1 MSTFIEE
8 ENNKEKNKEITKF
21 HSNIRRLYKLIDK
34 SSCLLWNHNNHITI
48 GKKKQFDA
56 EENFFNIETTQ
67 LGYGEISITSMTQL
81 FNFLMNIDTFL
92 SQEDESLVE
101 SYNLAKDSYFLD
113 IGSGFGKPVFHC
125 AYQVGCI
132 CQGIEVVPARVEFCV
147 DFYFGFSDGRNDL
160 PEEIIN
166 KENKTA
172 QNKNVYKK
180 KKKGKKKSRSIANV
194 NITDN
199 IYKNFENLKLKKY
212 IDFNQLFNNNLCF
225 KYDWFNLYNYGF
237 NFCMNPDYEDL
248 IWSLRLPLIKYE
260 NYKNIDEIKKEI
272 YFFLKNYYDNE
283 EYIISY
289 LTNIFYEI
297 NNRSILQLTNN
308 EIEYNFEEPFPNV
321 KTKIIENEKNININ
335 TKLSENIINNLY
347 KSSTNNYI
355 PLIDSNE
362 SCYDS
367 IYENIHLLDF
377 LNFIN
382 DNTSIEYHEYIPD
395 NNINMNNI
403 NINNINNSLNCTSYN
418 NSSQNLLST
427 TNNEM
432 IIEEELIKRDDEN
445 ITITNTNNDNSN
457 NYLIDMHQ
465 EIPKNTNILKYL
477 QNKLTFNPHDSQF
490 YKKCSFLC
498 NDATKYD
505 DYHYNPPFDTKKE
518 IKHPFTHIYS
528 YNKLMGDT
536 CKEKVCEILNNS
548 DWKVL
553 AWYTNERQTRESGLE
568 NFKFVAS
575 FPMTSTGNQKF
586 SCYVYIKKY
595 D

>member
-1 MSTFIEE
+1 MSSFIEE
-8 ENNKEKNKEITKF
+8 ENNKEKSKEITKF

-92 SQEDESLVE
+92 SQEDESLIE
-101 SYNLAKDSYFLD
+101 SYNLTKDSYFLD

-180 KKKGKKKSRSIANV
+180 KKKGKRKSKSIANV
-194 NITDN
+194 RDN
-199 IYKNFENLKLKKY
+199 IYKNLENLKLKKY
-212 IDFNQLFNNNLCF
+212 IDFNQLFNNNLSF
-225 KYDWFNLYNYGF
+225 KYDWFNLYNFGY
-237 NFCMNPDYEDL
+237 NFCINPDYEDL
-248 IWSLRLPLIKYE
+248 IWSLHLPLIKYE
-260 NYKNIDEIKKEI
+260 NYKNIDEIKKDI
-272 YFFLKNYYDNE
+272 YFFIKNYFDNE

-297 NNRSILQLTNN
+297 NNRSILLLTNN
-308 EIEYNFEEPFPNV
+308 EIEYNFEE
-321 KTKIIENEKNININ
+321 EKNININ

-355 PLIDSNE
+355 PLIDSNDSSYE
-362 SCYDS
+362 S

-382 DNTSIEYHEYIPD
+382 DNTSIEYHDYIPE
-395 NNINMNNI
+395 NNNN
-403 NINNINNSLNCTSYN
+403 NINNILNCKSYN

-432 IIEEELIKRDDEN
+432 IIEEELIKREEEN
-445 ITITNTNNDNSN
+445 NTITNTNNDINISN
-457 NYLIDMHQ
+457 NYLIDMNQ

-518 IKHPFTHIYS
+518 VKHPFTHIYS

>member
-1 MSTFIEE
+1 MDIIYPED
-8 ENNKEKNKEITKF
+8 NKSEKSKETTLF

-81 FNFLMNIDTFL
+81 FNFMMNIDTFL
-92 SQEDESLVE
+92 SQEDDTLVE
-101 SYNLAKDSYFLD
+101 TYNLTKDSYFLD

-160 PEEIIN
+160 SEEIACR
-166 KENKTA
+166 ENK
-172 QNKNVYKK
+172 NKKVYKK
-180 KKKGKKKSRSIANV
+180 KKKGKKKGE
-194 NITDN
+194 NIINNINKEN
-199 IYKNFENLKLKKY
+199 IYKKYENIKLKKY
-212 IDFNQLFNNNLCF
+212 IDFNQLFKNSLCF
-225 KYDWFNLYNYGF
+225 RYDWFNLYHYGY
-237 NFCMNPDYEDL
+237 NFCMNPDFEEL
-248 IWSLRLPLIKYE
+248 VWSLNSPLMKYE
-260 NYKNIDEIKKEI
+260 NYKNIDKIKKDI
-272 YFFLKNYYDNE
+272 YFYLKNHYDNE
-283 EYIISY
+283 EYVVSF
-289 LTNIFYEI
+289 LTNIFYNI

-308 EIEYNFEEPFPNV
+308 EIEYYFSEPFPDI
-321 KTKIIENEKNININ
+321 KIKILENEKNSNIN
-335 TKLSENIINNLY
+335 SKIADNIINNLY

-355 PLIDSNE
+355 PLIDTNDIINQDT
-362 SCYDS
+362 C
-367 IYENIHLLDF
+367 ENTHLLDF

-382 DNTSIEYHEYIPD
+382 DNTSIEYHDYIPENE
-395 NNINMNNI
+395 NNNNA
-403 NINNINNSLNCTSYN
+403 LNYNSYN
-418 NSSQNLLST
+418 NSSQNLNSLMKEST
-427 TNNEM
+427 TDM
-432 IIEEELIKRDDEN
+432 IIEEEILKRNDEK
-445 ITITNTNNDNSN
+445 ITDTNPEISD
-457 NYLIDMHQ
+457 IQ
-465 EIPKNTNILKYL
+465 EPQNNTNILKYL
-477 QNKLTFNPHDSQF
+477 QNKLTFTPHDSQF

-536 CKEKVCEILNNS
+536 CKEKICEILNNS

-586 SCYVYIKKY
+586 CCYVYIKKY

>member
-1 MSTFIEE
+1 MDIIFPE
-8 ENNKEKNKEITKF
+8 ENNNEKNKEIKTF
-21 HSNIRRLYKLIDK
+21 QSNIRRLYKLIDK

-81 FNFLMNIDTFL
+81 FNFMMNIDTFL
-92 SQEDESLVE
+92 SQEDDTLVE
-101 SYNLAKDSYFLD
+101 TYNLTKDSYFLD

-160 PEEIIN
+160 PEEIACR
-166 KENKTA
+166 ENK
-172 QNKNVYKK
+172 NKKVYKK
-180 KKKGKKKSRSIANV
+180 KKKGKKKGE
-194 NITDN
+194 NIINNINKEN
-199 IYKNFENLKLKKY
+199 IYKKYENIKLKKY
-212 IDFNQLFNNNLCF
+212 IDFNQLFKNSLCF
-225 KYDWFNLYNYGF
+225 RYDWFNLYNYGY
-237 NFCMNPDYEDL
+237 NFCMNPDFEEL
-248 IWSLRLPLIKYE
+248 VWSLNSPLMKYE
-260 NYKNIDEIKKEI
+260 NYKNIDKIKKDI
-272 YFFLKNYYDNE
+272 YFYLKNHYNKE
-283 EYIISY
+283 EYVVSF
-289 LTNIFYEI
+289 LTNIFYNI

-308 EIEYNFEEPFPNV
+308 EIEYYFSEPFPDI
-321 KTKIIENEKNININ
+321 KIKILENEKNSNIN
-335 TKLSENIINNLY
+335 SKIADNIINNLY

-355 PLIDSNE
+355 PLIDTNDIINQDT
-362 SCYDS
+362 C
-367 IYENIHLLDF
+367 ENTHLLDF

-382 DNTSIEYHEYIPD
+382 DNTSIEYHDYIPENE
-395 NNINMNNI
+395 NNNNA
-403 NINNINNSLNCTSYN
+403 LNYNSYN
-418 NSSQNLLST
+418 NSSQNLNSLMKEST
-427 TNNEM
+427 TDM
-432 IIEEELIKRDDEN
+432 IIEEEILKRNDDK
-445 ITITNTNNDNSN
+445 ITDTNPEISD
-457 NYLIDMHQ
+457 IQ
-465 EIPKNTNILKYL
+465 ELQNNTNILKYL
-477 QNKLTFNPHDSQF
+477 QNKLTFTPHDSHF

-536 CKEKVCEILNNS
+536 CKEKICEILNNS

-586 SCYVYIKKY
+586 CCYVYIKKY

>member
-1 MSTFIEE
+1 MDIIFPE
-8 ENNKEKNKEITKF
+8 ENNNEKNKEIKTF
-21 HSNIRRLYKLIDK
+21 QSNIRRLYKLIDK

-48 GKKKQFDA
+48 GRKKQFDE

-67 LGYGEISITSMTQL
+67 LGYGEISISSMTQL
-81 FNFLMNIDTFL
+81 FNFLMNIDTYL
-92 SQEDESLVE
+92 SQEDETLIE
-101 SYNLAKDSYFLD
+101 NYNLSKDSYFLD

-132 CQGIEVVPARVEFCV
+132 CQGIEVVPARVEFCI

-160 PEEIIN
+160 PEQI
-166 KENKTA
+166 KENN
-172 QNKNVYKK
+172 NKKIYKK
-180 KKKGKKKSRSIANV
+180 KKKGREKSESVCIIRENSNKIIESI
-194 NITDN
+194 
-199 IYKNFENLKLKKY
+199 KLKKY
-212 IDFNQLFNNNLCF
+212 IDFNQLFKNNIIF
-225 KYDWFNLYNYGF
+225 RYDWFNLYHYGF
-237 NFCMNPDYEDL
+237 NFSMNPNFEEL
-248 IWSLRLPLIKYE
+248 IWCLKTPIIQ
-260 NYKNIDEIKKEI
+260 YKNYQNIDKFKKEI
-272 YFFLKNYYDNE
+272 YFYLKDFYGND
-283 EYIISY
+283 EYIVSY
-289 LTNIFYEI
+289 LTNIFYSI
-297 NNRSILQLTNN
+297 NNRSVLQLTNN
-308 EIEYNFEEPFPNV
+308 EIEYLFEEPLPNI
-321 KTKIIENEKNININ
+321 KIKILENEKNANIN
-335 TKLSENIINNLY
+335 SKISDNIINNLY

-355 PLIDSNE
+355 PLIDMKDNFYQEALENE
-362 SCYDS
+362 Y
-367 IYENIHLLDF
+367 LLNF

-382 DNTSIEYHEYIPD
+382 DNTSIEYHDYISE
-395 NNINMNNI
+395 NNNKNNFL
-403 NINNINNSLNCTSYN
+403 NSNSIN
-418 NSSQNLLST
+418 NSSQNLNNIMKEST
-427 TNNEM
+427 TDM
-432 IIEEELIKRDDEN
+432 IIEEELIKRNDEKIN
-445 ITITNTNNDNSN
+445 DIDEKFLNNDN
-457 NYLIDMHQ
+457 Q
-465 EIPKNTNILKYL
+465 EPPKNSDILKYL

-505 DYHYNPPFDTKKE
+505 DYHYNPPFDSKKE

-586 SCYVYIKKY
+586 SCYIYIKKY

>member
-1 MSTFIEE
+1 MDIIFPE
-8 ENNKEKNKEITKF
+8 ENNNEKNKEIKTF
-21 HSNIRRLYKLIDK
+21 QSNIRRLYKLIDK

-48 GKKKQFDA
+48 GRKKQFDE

-67 LGYGEISITSMTQL
+67 LGYGEISISSMTQL
-81 FNFLMNIDTFL
+81 FNFLMNIDTYL
-92 SQEDESLVE
+92 SQEDETLIE
-101 SYNLAKDSYFLD
+101 NYNLSKDSYFLD

-132 CQGIEVVPARVEFCV
+132 CQGIEVVPARVEFCI

-160 PEEIIN
+160 PEQI
-166 KENKTA
+166 KENNNIKI
-172 QNKNVYKK
+172 YKK
-180 KKKGKKKSRSIANV
+180 KKKGKKKSESVCIIRENSNKIIESI
-194 NITDN
+194 
-199 IYKNFENLKLKKY
+199 KLKKY
-212 IDFNQLFNNNLCF
+212 IDFNQLFKNNIIF
-225 KYDWFNLYNYGF
+225 RYDWFNLYHYGF
-237 NFCMNPDYEDL
+237 NFSMNPNFEEL
-248 IWSLRLPLIKYE
+248 IWCLKTPIIQ
-260 NYKNIDEIKKEI
+260 YKNYQNIDKFKKEI
-272 YFFLKNYYDNE
+272 YFYVKDFYGND
-283 EYIISY
+283 EYIVSY
-289 LTNIFYEI
+289 LTNIFYSI
-297 NNRSILQLTNN
+297 NNRSVLQLTNN
-308 EIEYNFEEPFPNV
+308 EIEYLFEEPLPNI
-321 KTKIIENEKNININ
+321 KIKILENEKNANIN
-335 TKLSENIINNLY
+335 SKISDNIINNLY

-355 PLIDSNE
+355 PLIDMKDNFYQEALENE
-362 SCYDS
+362 
-367 IYENIHLLDF
+367 HLLNF

-382 DNTSIEYHEYIPD
+382 DNTSIEYHDYIPE
-395 NNINMNNI
+395 NNNKNNFL
-403 NINNINNSLNCTSYN
+403 NSNSIN
-418 NSSQNLLST
+418 NSSQNL
-427 TNNEM
+427 NNIMKESATDM
-432 IIEEELIKRDDEN
+432 IIEEELIKRNDEKKN
-445 ITITNTNNDNSN
+445 DIDEKFLNNDN
-457 NYLIDMHQ
+457 Q
-465 EIPKNTNILKYL
+465 EPPKNSDILKYL

-505 DYHYNPPFDTKKE
+505 DYHYNPPFDSKKE

-586 SCYVYIKKY
+586 SCYIYIKKY

>member
-1 MSTFIEE
+1 MEQIFPEE
-8 ENNKEKNKEITKF
+8 KSQEKSKEVTKF

-81 FNFLMNIDTFL
+81 FNFLMNIDTYL
-92 SQEDESLVE
+92 SQEDETLVD
-101 SYNLAKDSYFLD
+101 SYNLTKDSYFLD

-160 PEEIIN
+160 PEEIVVN
-166 KENKTA
+166 KENK
-172 QNKNVYKK
+172 NKPVYKK
-180 KKKGKKKSRSIANV
+180 KKKGKKKRENNFGNAKDKENV
-194 NITDN
+194 
-199 IYKNFENLKLKKY
+199 YKKLENLLLKKY
-212 IDFNQLFNNNLCF
+212 IDFNQLFKNNNMSF
-225 KYDWFNLYNYGF
+225 RYDWFNLYNYGY
-237 NFCMNPDYEDL
+237 NFSINPDYEDL
-248 IWSLRLPLIKYE
+248 LWSLYPPLIIYKD
-260 NYKNIDEIKKEI
+260 YKNIDKIKKDI
-272 YFFLKNYYDNE
+272 YFFFENYYDNE
-283 EYIISY
+283 EYIINY
-289 LTNIFYEI
+289 LTNIFYSI

-308 EIEYNFEEPFPNV
+308 EIEYNFEEPFPNI
-321 KTKIIENEKNININ
+321 KTKILENEKNISTN
-335 TKLSENIINNLY
+335 TKISENIINNLY

-355 PLIDSNE
+355 PLIDTRDST
-362 SCYDS
+362 YD
-367 IYENIHLLDF
+367 NIHLLDF

-382 DNTSIEYHEYIPD
+382 DNTSIEYHDYIPEN
-395 NNINMNNI
+395 NNII
-403 NINNINNSLNCTSYN
+403 NCTSYN
-418 NSSQNLLST
+418 NSSQNLISINKEST
-427 TNNEM
+427 NDM

-445 ITITNTNNDNSN
+445 NTNTNTNTNSNINSN
-457 NYLIDMHQ
+457 NFLINMNQ
-465 EIPKNTNILKYL
+465 ENPDLPKGTNILKYL

-498 NDATKYD
+498 NDATKYE

-518 IKHPFTHIYS
+518 MKHPFTHIYS

>member
-1 MSTFIEE
+1 MDIIFPE
-8 ENNKEKNKEITKF
+8 ENNNEKNKEIKTF
-21 HSNIRRLYKLIDK
+21 QSNIRRLYKLIDK

-48 GKKKQFDA
+48 GRKKQFDE

-67 LGYGEISITSMTQL
+67 LGYGEISISSMTQL
-81 FNFLMNIDTFL
+81 FNFLMNIDTYL
-92 SQEDESLVE
+92 SQEDETLIE
-101 SYNLAKDSYFLD
+101 NYNLSKDSYFLD

-132 CQGIEVVPARVEFCV
+132 CQGIEVVPARVEFCI

-160 PEEIIN
+160 PEQI
-166 KENKTA
+166 KENN
-172 QNKNVYKK
+172 NKKIYKK
-180 KKKGKKKSRSIANV
+180 KKKGKEKSEIVCIIRENSNKIIESI
-194 NITDN
+194 
-199 IYKNFENLKLKKY
+199 KLKKY
-212 IDFNQLFNNNLCF
+212 IDFNQLFKNNIIF
-225 KYDWFNLYNYGF
+225 RYDWFNLYHYGF
-237 NFCMNPDYEDL
+237 NFSMNPNFEEL
-248 IWSLRLPLIKYE
+248 IWCLKTPIIQ
-260 NYKNIDEIKKEI
+260 YKNYQNIDKFKKEI
-272 YFFLKNYYDNE
+272 YFYLKDFYGND
-283 EYIISY
+283 EYIVSY
-289 LTNIFYEI
+289 LTNIFYSI
-297 NNRSILQLTNN
+297 NNRSVLQLTNN
-308 EIEYNFEEPFPNV
+308 EIEYLFEEPLPNI
-321 KTKIIENEKNININ
+321 KIKILENEKNANIN
-335 TKLSENIINNLY
+335 SKISDNIINNLY

-355 PLIDSNE
+355 PLIDMKDNFYQEALENE
-362 SCYDS
+362 
-367 IYENIHLLDF
+367 HLLNF

-382 DNTSIEYHEYIPD
+382 DNTSIEYHDYIPE
-395 NNINMNNI
+395 NNNKNNFL
-403 NINNINNSLNCTSYN
+403 NSNSIN
-418 NSSQNLLST
+418 NSSQNLNNIMKEST
-427 TNNEM
+427 TDM
-432 IIEEELIKRDDEN
+432 IIEEELIKRNDEKKN
-445 ITITNTNNDNSN
+445 DIDEKFLNNDN
-457 NYLIDMHQ
+457 Q
-465 EIPKNTNILKYL
+465 EPPKNSDILKYL

-505 DYHYNPPFDTKKE
+505 DYHYNPPFDSKKE

-586 SCYVYIKKY
+586 SCYIYIKKY

>member
-1 MSTFIEE
+1 MSSFIEE
-8 ENNKEKNKEITKF
+8 ENNKEKSKEITKF

-160 PEEIIN
+160 PEEIII
-166 KENKTA
+166 KENKNT
-172 QNKNVYKK
+172 QNKTVYKK

-194 NITDN
+194 NIRDN

-212 IDFNQLFNNNLCF
+212 IDLNQLFNNNLCF

-248 IWSLRLPLIKYE
+248 IWSLHLPLIKYE
-260 NYKNIDEIKKEI
+260 NYKNIDEIKKDI

-297 NNRSILQLTNN
+297 NNRSILLLTNN

-457 NYLIDMHQ
+457 NCLIDMHQ

>member
-1 MSTFIEE
+1 MDIVNPE
-8 ENNKEKNKEITKF
+8 ENNIEKNKEITKF

-81 FNFLMNIDTFL
+81 FNFLMNIDTYL

-101 SYNLAKDSYFLD
+101 SYNLTKDSYFLD

-160 PEEIIN
+160 PEKIIN
-166 KENKTA
+166 RESKSKYVNR
-172 QNKNVYKK
+172 K
-180 KKKGKKKSRSIANV
+180 KKKGKKKRENGIYNSKE
-194 NITDN
+194 N
-199 IYKNFENLKLKKY
+199 IYKKIENVILKKY
-212 IDFNQLFNNNLCF
+212 IDFNQLFKNNLSF
-225 KYDWFNLYNYGF
+225 RYNWFNIYNYGY
-237 NFCMNPDYEDL
+237 NFCINPDFDNL
-248 IWSLRLPLIKYE
+248 IWSLHEPLIKYE
-260 NYKNIDEIKKEI
+260 NYIDIDNIMHDI
-272 YFFLKNYYDNE
+272 YFFLNNYYGKE
-283 EYIISY
+283 EYIVNY
-289 LTNIFYEI
+289 LTNIFYKVD
-297 NNRSILQLTNN
+297 NRNILLLTNN
-308 EIEYNFEEPFPNV
+308 EIEYYFDEPFPDI
-321 KTKIIENEKNININ
+321 KTKILENEKNINMNSKI
-335 TKLSENIINNLY
+335 SENIINNLY

-355 PLIDSNE
+355 PLIDAN
-362 SCYDS
+362 DS
-367 IYENIHLLDF
+367 FYQETYENTYLLDF

-382 DNTSIEYHEYIPD
+382 ENTSIEIHDYIPEQ
-395 NNINMNNI
+395 NNINSI
-403 NINNINNSLNCTSYN
+403 ISSSNSIN
-418 NSSQNLLST
+418 NSSQNLIST
-427 TNNEM
+427 NKESTNDM
-432 IIEEELIKRDDEN
+432 IIEEELIKREDEN
-445 ITITNTNNDNSN
+445 TSN
-457 NYLIDMHQ
+457 NYLIDINNP
-465 EIPKNTNILKYL
+465 IPETQNNQNILKYL

-505 DYHYNPPFDTKKE
+505 DYHYNPPFDSKKE

-568 NFKFVAS
+568 NFQFVAS

>member
-1 MSTFIEE
+1 MDIIFPE
-8 ENNKEKNKEITKF
+8 ENNNEKNKEIKTF
-21 HSNIRRLYKLIDK
+21 QSNIRRLYKLIDK

-48 GKKKQFDA
+48 GRKKQFDE

-67 LGYGEISITSMTQL
+67 LGYGEISISSMTQL
-81 FNFLMNIDTFL
+81 FNFLMNIDTYL
-92 SQEDESLVE
+92 SQEDETLIE
-101 SYNLAKDSYFLD
+101 NYNLSKDSYFLD

-132 CQGIEVVPARVEFCV
+132 CQGIEVVPARVEFCI

-160 PEEIIN
+160 PEQIKDNNN
-166 KENKTA
+166 KKI
-172 QNKNVYKK
+172 YKK
-180 KKKGKKKSRSIANV
+180 KKKGKKKSESVCIIRENSNKIIESI
-194 NITDN
+194 
-199 IYKNFENLKLKKY
+199 KLKKY
-212 IDFNQLFNNNLCF
+212 IDFNQLFKNNIIF
-225 KYDWFNLYNYGF
+225 RYDWFNLYHYGF
-237 NFCMNPDYEDL
+237 NFSMNPNFEEL
-248 IWSLRLPLIKYE
+248 IWCLKTPIIQ
-260 NYKNIDEIKKEI
+260 YKNYQNIDKFKKEI
-272 YFFLKNYYDNE
+272 YFYLKDFYGND
-283 EYIISY
+283 EYIVSY
-289 LTNIFYEI
+289 LTNIFYSI
-297 NNRSILQLTNN
+297 NNRSVLQLTNN
-308 EIEYNFEEPFPNV
+308 EIEYLFEEPLPNI
-321 KTKIIENEKNININ
+321 KIKILENEKNANIN
-335 TKLSENIINNLY
+335 SKISDNIINNLY

-355 PLIDSNE
+355 PLIDMKDNFYQEALENE
-362 SCYDS
+362 
-367 IYENIHLLDF
+367 HLLNF

-382 DNTSIEYHEYIPD
+382 DNTSIEYHDYIPE
-395 NNINMNNI
+395 
-403 NINNINNSLNCTSYN
+403 INNKNNFLNSNSIN
-418 NSSQNLLST
+418 NSSQNLNNIMKEST
-427 TNNEM
+427 TDM
-432 IIEEELIKRDDEN
+432 IIEEELIKRNDEKIN
-445 ITITNTNNDNSN
+445 DIDEKFLNNDN
-457 NYLIDMHQ
+457 Q
-465 EIPKNTNILKYL
+465 EPTKNSDILKYL

-505 DYHYNPPFDTKKE
+505 DYHYNPPFDSKKE

-586 SCYVYIKKY
+586 SCYIYIKKY

>member
-1 MSTFIEE
+1 MEQIFPEE
-8 ENNKEKNKEITKF
+8 KSQEKSKEVTTF

-81 FNFLMNIDTFL
+81 FNFLMNIDTYL
-92 SQEDESLVE
+92 SQEDETLVD
-101 SYNLAKDSYFLD
+101 SYNLTKDSYFLD

-160 PEEIIN
+160 PEEIVVN
-166 KENKTA
+166 KENK
-172 QNKNVYKK
+172 NKPVYKK
-180 KKKGKKKSRSIANV
+180 KKKGKKKRENNFGNAKDKENV
-194 NITDN
+194 
-199 IYKNFENLKLKKY
+199 YKKLENLLLKKY
-212 IDFNQLFNNNLCF
+212 IDFNQLFKNNNMSF
-225 KYDWFNLYNYGF
+225 RYDWFNLYNYGY
-237 NFCMNPDYEDL
+237 NFSINPDYEDL
-248 IWSLRLPLIKYE
+248 LWSLYPPLITYKD
-260 NYKNIDEIKKEI
+260 YKNIDKIKKDI
-272 YFFLKNYYDNE
+272 YFFFENYYDNE
-283 EYIISY
+283 EYIINY
-289 LTNIFYEI
+289 LTNIFYSI

-308 EIEYNFEEPFPNV
+308 EIEYNFEEPFPNI
-321 KTKIIENEKNININ
+321 KTKILENEKNISTN
-335 TKLSENIINNLY
+335 TKISENIINNLY

-355 PLIDSNE
+355 PLIDTRDST
-362 SCYDS
+362 YD
-367 IYENIHLLDF
+367 NIHLLDF

-382 DNTSIEYHEYIPD
+382 DNTSIEYHDYIPEN
-395 NNINMNNI
+395 NNII
-403 NINNINNSLNCTSYN
+403 NCTSYN
-418 NSSQNLLST
+418 NSSQNLISINKEST
-427 TNNEM
+427 NDM

-445 ITITNTNNDNSN
+445 NTNTNTNTNSNINSN
-457 NYLIDMHQ
+457 NFLINMNQ
-465 EIPKNTNILKYL
+465 ENPDLPKGTNILKYL

-498 NDATKYD
+498 NDATKYE

-518 IKHPFTHIYS
+518 MKHPFTHIYS

>member
-1 MSTFIEE
+1 MDIIYPED
-8 ENNKEKNKEITKF
+8 NKSEKSKETTLF

-81 FNFLMNIDTFL
+81 FNFMMNIDTFL
-92 SQEDESLVE
+92 SQEDDTLVE
-101 SYNLAKDSYFLD
+101 TYNLTKDSYFLD

-160 PEEIIN
+160 PEEIVCR
-166 KENKTA
+166 ENK
-172 QNKNVYKK
+172 NKKVYKK
-180 KKKGKKKSRSIANV
+180 KKKGKKKGE
-194 NITDN
+194 NIINNINKEN
-199 IYKNFENLKLKKY
+199 IYKKYENIKLKKY
-212 IDFNQLFNNNLCF
+212 IDFNQLFKNSLCF
-225 KYDWFNLYNYGF
+225 RYDWFNLYNYGY
-237 NFCMNPDYEDL
+237 NFCMNPDFEEL
-248 IWSLRLPLIKYE
+248 VWSLNSPLMKYE
-260 NYKNIDEIKKEI
+260 NYNNIDKIKKDI
-272 YFFLKNYYDNE
+272 YFYLKNHYDNE
-283 EYIISY
+283 EYVVSF
-289 LTNIFYEI
+289 LTNIFYNI

-308 EIEYNFEEPFPNV
+308 EIEYYFSEPFPDI
-321 KTKIIENEKNININ
+321 KIKILENEKNSNIN
-335 TKLSENIINNLY
+335 SKIADNIINNLY

-355 PLIDSNE
+355 PLIDTNDIINQDT
-362 SCYDS
+362 C
-367 IYENIHLLDF
+367 ENTHLLDF

-382 DNTSIEYHEYIPD
+382 DNTSIEYHDYIPENE
-395 NNINMNNI
+395 NNNNT
-403 NINNINNSLNCTSYN
+403 LNYNSYN
-418 NSSQNLLST
+418 NSSQNLNSLMKEST
-427 TNNEM
+427 TDM
-432 IIEEELIKRDDEN
+432 IIEEEILKRNDEK
-445 ITITNTNNDNSN
+445 ITDTNPEISD
-457 NYLIDMHQ
+457 IQ
-465 EIPKNTNILKYL
+465 EPQNNTNILKYL
-477 QNKLTFNPHDSQF
+477 QNKLTFTPHDSQF

-536 CKEKVCEILNNS
+536 CKEKICEILNNS

-586 SCYVYIKKY
+586 CCYVYIKKY

>member
-1 MSTFIEE
+1 MDIVNPE
-8 ENNKEKNKEITKF
+8 ENNIEKNKEITKF

-81 FNFLMNIDTFL
+81 FNFLMNIDTYL

-101 SYNLAKDSYFLD
+101 SYNLTKDSYFLD

-160 PEEIIN
+160 PEKIIN
-166 KENKTA
+166 RESKSKYVNR
-172 QNKNVYKK
+172 K
-180 KKKGKKKSRSIANV
+180 KKKGKKKRENGIYNSKENIHKKIENV
-194 NITDN
+194 I
-199 IYKNFENLKLKKY
+199 LKKY
-212 IDFNQLFNNNLCF
+212 IDFNQLFKNNSSFRYN
-225 KYDWFNLYNYGF
+225 WFNIYNYGY
-237 NFCMNPDYEDL
+237 NFCINPDFDNL
-248 IWSLRLPLIKYE
+248 IWSLHEPLIKYE
-260 NYKNIDEIKKEI
+260 NYIDIDNIMHDI
-272 YFFLKNYYDNE
+272 YFFLNNYYGKE
-283 EYIISY
+283 EYIVNY
-289 LTNIFYEI
+289 LTNIFYKV
-297 NNRSILQLTNN
+297 NNRNILLLTNN
-308 EIEYNFEEPFPNV
+308 EIEYYFDEPFPDI
-321 KTKIIENEKNININ
+321 KTKILENEKNINMNSKI
-335 TKLSENIINNLY
+335 SENIINNLY

-355 PLIDSNE
+355 PLIDAN
-362 SCYDS
+362 DS
-367 IYENIHLLDF
+367 FYQETYENTYLLDF

-382 DNTSIEYHEYIPD
+382 ENTSIEIHDYIPEQ
-395 NNINMNNI
+395 N
-403 NINNINNSLNCTSYN
+403 NINNIISSSNSINNSY
-418 NSSQNLLST
+418 QNLIST
-427 TNNEM
+427 NKESTNDM
-432 IIEEELIKRDDEN
+432 IIEEELIKREDEN
-445 ITITNTNNDNSN
+445 TSN
-457 NYLIDMHQ
+457 NYLIDFNNP
-465 EIPKNTNILKYL
+465 IPETQNNQNILKYL

-505 DYHYNPPFDTKKE
+505 DYHYNPPFDSKKE
-518 IKHPFTHIYS
+518 TKHPFTHIYS

-568 NFKFVAS
+568 NFQFVAS

-586 SCYVYIKKY
+586 SCYIYIKKY

>member
-1 MSTFIEE
+1 MSSFIEE
-8 ENNKEKNKEITKF
+8 ENNKEKSKEITKF

-92 SQEDESLVE
+92 SQEDESLIE
-101 SYNLAKDSYFLD
+101 SYNLTKDSYFLD

-160 PEEIIN
+160 PEEIIY
-166 KENKTA
+166 KENKTT
-172 QNKNVYKK
+172 QSKNVYKK
-180 KKKGKKKSRSIANV
+180 KKKGKRKSKSIANV
-194 NITDN
+194 RDN
-199 IYKNFENLKLKKY
+199 IYKNLENLKLKKY
-212 IDFNQLFNNNLCF
+212 IDFNQLFNNNLSF
-225 KYDWFNLYNYGF
+225 KYDWFNLYNFGY
-237 NFCMNPDYEDL
+237 NFCINPDYEDL
-248 IWSLRLPLIKYE
+248 IWSLHLPLIKYE

-297 NNRSILQLTNN
+297 NNRSILLLTNN
-308 EIEYNFEEPFPNV
+308 EIEYNFEEPFPNI
-321 KTKIIENEKNININ
+321 KTKIIENEKNINID

-355 PLIDSNE
+355 PLIDSNDSSYE
-362 SCYDS
+362 S

-382 DNTSIEYHEYIPD
+382 DNTSIEYHDYIPE
-395 NNINMNNI
+395 N
-403 NINNINNSLNCTSYN
+403 NINNILNCKSYN

-432 IIEEELIKRDDEN
+432 IIEEELIKREEEN
-445 ITITNTNNDNSN
+445 NTITNTNNDINISN
-457 NYLIDMHQ
+457 NYLIDMNQ

-490 YKKCSFLC
+490 KCSFLC

-518 IKHPFTHIYS
+518 VKHPFTHIYS

>member
-1 MSTFIEE
+1 MDIVNPE
-8 ENNKEKNKEITKF
+8 ENNIEKNKEITKF

-81 FNFLMNIDTFL
+81 FNFLMNIDTYL

-101 SYNLAKDSYFLD
+101 SYNLTKDSYFLD

-160 PEEIIN
+160 PEKIIN
-166 KENKTA
+166 RESKSKYVNR
-172 QNKNVYKK
+172 K
-180 KKKGKKKSRSIANV
+180 KKKGKKKRENGIYNSKE
-194 NITDN
+194 N
-199 IYKNFENLKLKKY
+199 IYKKIENVILKKY
-212 IDFNQLFNNNLCF
+212 IDFNQLFKNNSSFRYN
-225 KYDWFNLYNYGF
+225 WFNIYNYGY
-237 NFCMNPDYEDL
+237 NFCINPDFDNL
-248 IWSLRLPLIKYE
+248 IWSLHEPLIKYE
-260 NYKNIDEIKKEI
+260 NYIDIDNIMHDI
-272 YFFLKNYYDNE
+272 YFFLNNYYGKE
-283 EYIISY
+283 EYIVNY
-289 LTNIFYEI
+289 LTNIFYKV
-297 NNRSILQLTNN
+297 NNRNILLLTNN
-308 EIEYNFEEPFPNV
+308 EIEYYFDEPFPDI
-321 KTKIIENEKNININ
+321 KTKILENEKNINMNSKI
-335 TKLSENIINNLY
+335 SENIINNLY

-355 PLIDSNE
+355 PLIDAN
-362 SCYDS
+362 DS
-367 IYENIHLLDF
+367 FYQETYENTYLLDF

-382 DNTSIEYHEYIPD
+382 ENTSIEIHDYIPEQ
-395 NNINMNNI
+395 N
-403 NINNINNSLNCTSYN
+403 NINNIISSSNSIN
-418 NSSQNLLST
+418 NSSQNLIST
-427 TNNEM
+427 NKESTNDM
-432 IIEEELIKRDDEN
+432 IIEEELIKREDEN
-445 ITITNTNNDNSN
+445 TSN
-457 NYLIDMHQ
+457 NYLIDINNP
-465 EIPKNTNILKYL
+465 IPETQNNQNILKYL

-505 DYHYNPPFDTKKE
+505 DYHYNPPFDSKKE

-568 NFKFVAS
+568 NFQFVAS

>member
-1 MSTFIEE
+1 MDIIYPED
-8 ENNKEKNKEITKF
+8 NKSEKNKETTLF

-81 FNFLMNIDTFL
+81 FNFMMNIDTFL
-92 SQEDESLVE
+92 SQEDDTLVE
-101 SYNLAKDSYFLD
+101 TYNLTKDSYFLD

-160 PEEIIN
+160 PEEIVCR
-166 KENKTA
+166 ENK
-172 QNKNVYKK
+172 NKKVYKK
-180 KKKGKKKSRSIANV
+180 KKKGKKKGE
-194 NITDN
+194 NIINNINKEN
-199 IYKNFENLKLKKY
+199 IYKKYENIKLKKY
-212 IDFNQLFNNNLCF
+212 IDFNQLFKNSLF
-225 KYDWFNLYNYGF
+225 FRYDWFNLYNYGY
-237 NFCMNPDYEDL
+237 NFCMNPDFEEL
-248 IWSLRLPLIKYE
+248 VWSLNSPLMKYE
-260 NYKNIDEIKKEI
+260 NYKNIDKIKKDI
-272 YFFLKNYYDNE
+272 YFYLKNHYDNE
-283 EYIISY
+283 EYVVSF
-289 LTNIFYEI
+289 LTNIFYNI

-308 EIEYNFEEPFPNV
+308 EIEYYFSEPFPDI
-321 KTKIIENEKNININ
+321 KIKILENEKNSNIN
-335 TKLSENIINNLY
+335 SKIADNIINNLY

-355 PLIDSNE
+355 PLIDTNYIINQDT
-362 SCYDS
+362 C
-367 IYENIHLLDF
+367 ENTHLLDF

-382 DNTSIEYHEYIPD
+382 DNTSIEYHDYIPENENN
-395 NNINMNNI
+395 NNI
-403 NINNINNSLNCTSYN
+403 LNYNSYN
-418 NSSQNLLST
+418 NSSQNLNSLMKEST
-427 TNNEM
+427 TDM
-432 IIEEELIKRDDEN
+432 IIEEEILKRNDEK
-445 ITITNTNNDNSN
+445 ITDTNPEISDIQEPQNNTN
-457 NYLIDMHQ
+457 L
-465 EIPKNTNILKYL
+465 LKYL
-477 QNKLTFNPHDSQF
+477 QNKLTFTPHDSQF

-536 CKEKVCEILNNS
+536 CKEKICEILNNS

-586 SCYVYIKKY
+586 CCYVYIKKY